1 MAAAR
6 RYRDLPS
13 QRRRLLRFGSALTGD
28 SSGSSPS
35 DVGEVRI
42 SGVSFDTSPGYT
54 TLASVIPEPASW
66 ALMSAGLGL
75 VGMVGAVLR
84 RRRARFA

>member
-1 MAAAR
+1 
-6 RYRDLPS
+6 
-13 QRRRLLRFGSALTGD
+13 
-28 SSGSSPS
+28 
-35 DVGEVRI
+35 VRI
-42 SGVSFDTSPGYT
+42 SGVSFDTSPEFT
-54 TLASVIPEPASW
+54 TLASVIPEPANW

>member
-1 MAAAR
+1 
-6 RYRDLPS
+6 
-13 QRRRLLRFGSALTGD
+13 
-28 SSGSSPS
+28 
-35 DVGEVRI
+35 VRI